1 MITKSE
7 LMRVA
12 DVKHLSLRNAERDY
26 LLELILYIISDFRR
40 FLVFKG
46 GTALYKFYNLNR
58 FSEDLDFDVV
68 GKRFDIDRLIKRILR
83 GLELTGMSGT
93 IYEKLEYGN
102 EINIRLI
109 VRGPLYDGSKIS
121 MSRVTLNLSKRERPI
136 STQERLL
143 TPSYQDIPSFELS
156 VLDDKEMVAEKIR
169 CIMTREKARDVYD
182 LWFMLKRGTVA
193 DISIVNK
200 KLKIYGLKFDLKTF
214 HKKLHEKRNMWVRD
228 LKGLLIGTLPEFDD
242 VASEL
247 ESWCKTWA

>member
-1 MITKSE
+1 MIIKTE
-7 LMRVA
+7 LMKVA
-12 DVKHLSLRNAERDY
+12 EVKHLSLRNAEKDY
-26 LLELILYIISDFRR
+26 LLELLLYTISDFRR

-68 GKRFDIDRLIKRILR
+68 GKRFDIDHLIKRMLR

-102 EINIRLI
+102 EINIRLV
-109 VRGPLYDGSKIS
+109 VRGPLYDGSKRS

-136 STQERLL
+136 SIQEKLL
-143 TPSYQDIPSFELS
+143 VPSYQEVPSFELS
-156 VLDDKEMVAEKIR
+156 VLDVREMAAEKIR
-169 CIMTREKARDVYD
+169 CIMAREKARDVYD
-182 LWFMLKRGTVA
+182 LWFLIKRGTAV

-200 KLKIYGLKFDLKTF
+200 KLKIYGLKFDLKAF

-228 LKGLLIGTLPEFDD
+228 LKPLLIGTLPEFDD
-242 VASEL
+242 VAAEL
-247 ESWCKTWA
+247 GSWCKTWA